1 MATQPTPASELDHRL
16 RGLAPG
22 WRFAGRYRMESLV
35 GRGGMGVV
43 WRAQDERLERTVAL
57 KFLVET
63 LVHDPMAIDDLKRET
78 RRALDLTH
86 HNIVRVYDFVEDSAE
101 GLAGIAMEFFPGQT
115 LTTRRI
121 AMPTRCFEPETI
133 IPWLTQLCDAMAYAH
148 ERVGVVHRDLKPQN
162 LMIDDR
168 GELKITDFGIARVA
182 SDSLT
187 RISISKVSGTP
198 SYMSPQQARGER
210 PIVAD
215 DIYAIGSTIYELLTS
230 RPPFWQGDISTQ
242 IGTVVPPRM
251 TDRLRDLT
259 SIEREI
265 PKVWEETVAAC
276 LEKEA
281 DKRPRSARDL
291 AERLGI
297 ALPSTHHTVH
307 GPRVHHEVAPSS
319 IPSIDLAALQPDL
332 DFESPTLV
340 GAPVHRTPPS
350 SSDHA
355 ISHIP
360 APHHP
365 GESAQEEPSIPRWLW
380 LTGLA
385 VVLPVLAFTGGAL
398 IRQSLAKPEKT
409 VTETAAVS
417 TPAEQPGPSPKP
429 APVDAPANTST
440 ITVPGDY
447 PTIQAAIDGAQDIKT
462 ITLRPGVYRE
472 NLTLKDGIRLV
483 GENADSC
490 RIVPP
495 EGATALIMARGVQG
509 CAIEN
514 LTLDG
519 SEIADRSARC
529 DGIAISDAEVKVSG
543 CTVREMTGAGIL
555 VHGSD
560 TAAEVTGNRV
570 EGNIFHGILLLR
582 TGTGAALRKNQ
593 SRQNKGAG
601 IHFNDGAGGL
611 AEENICEQNGS
622 SGILADGVSTS
633 PTLQANRCDR
643 NKENGIAFMGAA
655 RGSVTDNVCEENGDS
670 GFSAIGE
677 GTAPDFMK
685 NTARKNIRYGI
696 IFTTGADGDATENLC
711 EENELSGISAANRS
725 TRPALSK
732 NQLLRNRKFGIE
744 STNGAS
750 PRIAPDNVFTGNV
763 AGEVS
768 R

>member
-1 MATQPTPASELDHRL
+1 
-16 RGLAPG
+16 
-22 WRFAGRYRMESLV
+22 METLV

-43 WRAQDERLERTVAL
+43 WRALDERLDRTVAL

-115 LTTRRI
+115 LAARRI

-187 RISISKVSGTP
+187 RISIGKVSGTP

-210 PIVAD
+210 PLVAD

-242 IGTVVPPRM
+242 IGTIVPPKI

-276 LEKEA
+276 LEKDPA
-281 DKRPRSARDL
+281 KRPQTAREL

-307 GPRVHHEVAPSS
+307 SPRVHHEVSPSS
-319 IPSIDLAALQPDL
+319 IPSIDLASLQPDL
-332 DFESPTLV
+332 DLESPTLV
-340 GAPVHRTPPS
+340 GAPAHRPPAQTS
-350 SSDHA
+350 HEP

-360 APHHP
+360 APHHGSSTP
-365 GESAQEEPSIPRWLW
+365 EEPSIPRWLW

-385 VVLPVLAFTGGAL
+385 VVLPVLAFTVGAL
-398 IRQSLAKPEKT
+398 VRQSLFKPEKV
-409 VTETAAVS
+409 VTETATVTKPVA
-417 TPAEQPGPSPKP
+417 QPEPSPSSKP
-429 APVDAPANTST
+429 APAAAPANTNT
-440 ITVPGDY
+440 IAVPDNF
-447 PTIQAAIDGAQDIKT
+447 PTIQAAIDGAQDVKT
-462 ITLRPGVYRE
+462 ITVRPGEYRE
-472 NLTLKDGIRLV
+472 NLTLRNGIRLV

-495 EGATALIMARGVQG
+495 EGAAAAIMARGVQG
-509 CAIEN
+509 CVIEN

-519 SEIADRSARC
+519 SEIAERSARC

-543 CTVREMTGAGIL
+543 CTIRGMTGAGIL

-560 TAAEVTGNRV
+560 TSAEITGNRV

-582 TGTGAALRKNQ
+582 TGAGATVRKNE
-593 SRQNKGAG
+593 SRDNKGSG

-611 AEENICEQNGS
+611 AEENLCEQNAG
-622 SGILADGVSTS
+622 SGILADGVSTA
-633 PTLQANRCDR
+633 PTLQANRCLR

-655 RGSVTDNVCEENGDS
+655 RGSVTGNFCDENGDS
-670 GFSAIGE
+670 GLSAIGE
-677 GTAPDFMK
+677 GTAPDFVK
-685 NTARKNIRYGI
+685 NTARKNVRYGI
-696 IFTTGADGDATENLC
+696 TFMTGADGDAIENLC
-711 EENELSGISAANRS
+711 EENELSGIGVTNTS
-725 TRPALSK
+725 TRPAVSK
-732 NQLLRNRKFGIE
+732 NQLIRNQKFGIE

-750 PRIAPDNVFTGNV
+750 PRIAADNVFTGNV